1 MKILDIFNSKWAIDP
16 GRLSSM
22 GDLYIDHLSKPK
34 MDFNSDVA
42 VKESESILRIVGKTA
57 IISIEGPLTP
67 KASFFS
73 FFFGGTSFEGITNAL
88 NRAISRPDVENIIL
102 HMDTPGGTV
111 QGAFELSKHIKEL
124 GKQKD
129 IQVFSDGMIASA
141 GMLFA
146 SAASKRTISGVS
158 VEVGSIGVI
167 SRRIDVTKMNE
178 DFGIKVHEFV
188 SGKFKNSSS
197 PNKPMTEEDA
207 THIQSQ
213 VDLVLELFA
222 AEVSANLGITVDD
235 IINMQAKTFIG
246 QQAID
251 NGLVD
256 QIGTLE
262 SLLSPGVGK
271 PITVQKGQNMENE
284 NSPVQMTVDKFK
296 ADYPGMHSQIQDESF
311 KRGMIA
317 GQKRTLDI
325 QGAAFPGQE
334 KLVQTC
340 IDDLSMSA
348 GDAAIM
354 FNQAEKKMIQDVGSD
369 IQKEML
375 DTVDNIENATPQ
387 PVKKVEKGNPVM
399 EYETAVLKAEDSG
412 KVSKGKAMQ
421 VVKNGN
427 PKLHAAYIEA
437 LNKR

>member
-16 GRLSSM
+16 AILSNM
-22 GDLYIDHLSKPK
+22 GAIYIDHLSKPK
-34 MDFNSDVA
+34 IEFHSDAA
-42 VKESESILRIVGKTA
+42 VKESENILKVRGRTA
-57 IISIEGPLTP
+57 IVQAFGPLTP

-73 FFFGGTSFEGITNAL
+73 FFFSGTSYEGISAAL
-88 NRAISRPDVENIIL
+88 ERATFRSDIENTIL
-102 HMDTPGGTV
+102 HLNTQGGTV
-111 QGAFELSKHIKEL
+111 EAAFELAKLIIEL
-124 GKQKD
+124 RKIKD
-129 IQVFSDGMIASA
+129 IQVFCDGTMASA
-141 GMLFA
+141 GMLIG
-146 SAASKRTISGVS
+146 SAGSKRTISSVT
-158 VEVGSIGVI
+158 VEVGSIGVVA
-167 SRRIDVTKMNE
+167 RRIDVTKMNE

-213 VDLVLELFA
+213 VDLVLGLFA

-235 IINMQAKTFIG
+235 IINMEAKTFIG

-262 SLLSPGVGK
+262 SLLIPGEGK

-348 GDAAIM
+348 GEAAIM
-354 FNQAEKKMIQDVGSD
+354 FNQEEKKTVKNTGKKIQT
-369 IQKEML
+369 EML
-375 DTVDNIENATPQ
+375 DPVENVENATPK
-387 PVKKVEKGNPVM
+387 PVKKVENENPVM

-412 KVSKGKAMQ
+412 NISKGKAMQ
-421 VVKNGN
+421 IVKNGN

-437 LNKR
+437 INKR